1 LFALVALGTAEQI
14 ALLEVS
20 RGLRNNSIISRS
32 DCSYYR
38 RVPSNTNYA
47 INAEDGSQCNIPEL
61 PNLSSEQLLRDDNSA
76 YHVYSI
82 SDRDS
87 ASVNYKTQES
97 QTDISSLKDAKPQKA
112 TQESTSSEELV
123 LHTLVDRLANALH
136 INKTSADQSAQ
147 TEINQTNEA
156 ETYTERIRLNTL
168 NSNSLIDDN
177 DSCSPR
183 NDFQLPTEMYRSVGV
198 GAEYDDEEL
207 VQQANNA
214 CTNIF
219 DSSIIEENKNK
230 EKTNVSQNC
239 DNFFF
244 RAVVEIECA
253 LHLPKIERLNDSV
266 EPSTYVTFQDLTC
279 KLDSSD
285 QSSSHVVTNIFPHS
299 CNPKWNWRCDA
310 KLPTD
315 LLLNV
320 RNFMN
325 VCVCMYIY
333 IYYIHIFMII
343 FFQNQKRL
351 ILKIWHLIDPDTSTI
366 INLEKDVVIGFSAID
381 LSVLM
386 AGFPTVSGWFHI
398 MDFIGKCNGQIKV
411 NHVIFDIYC
420 L

>member
-32 DCSYYR
+32 DCSYHR
-38 RVPSNTNYA
+38 RIPSNTNYA
-47 INAEDGSQCNIPEL
+47 INAEDGLQCNVPEL
-61 PNLSSEQLLRDDNSA
+61 PNLNSEQLLRDDNFA

-97 QTDISSLKDAKPQKA
+97 QTDISSLKDAKSQKA
-112 TQESTSSEELV
+112 IQESTSSEELV

-136 INKTSADQSAQ
+136 INKTSTDQSAQ
-147 TEINQTNEA
+147 TETNQTNEV

-207 VQQANNA
+207 DQQENNA

-219 DSSIIEENKNK
+219 DSPIIEENRNK
-230 EKTNVSQNC
+230 EETNVSQSC

-244 RAVVEIECA
+244 RAVVEVECA

-279 KLDSSD
+279 KLDSND
-285 QSSSHVVTNIFPHS
+285 QSSSHIVTNIYPLS

-320 RNFMN
+320 RNSMN
-325 VCVCMYIY
+325 VCVCVCVRARARARA
-333 IYYIHIFMII
+333 YIHILYTYFCHNNI
-343 FFQNQKRL
+343 FSESK
-351 ILKIWHLIDPDTSTI
+351 KINS
-366 INLEKDVVIGFSAID
+366 
-381 LSVLM
+381 
-386 AGFPTVSGWFHI
+386 
-398 MDFIGKCNGQIKV
+398 
-411 NHVIFDIYC
+411 
-420 L
+420 

>member
-1 LFALVALGTAEQI
+1 
-14 ALLEVS
+14 
-20 RGLRNNSIISRS
+20 
-32 DCSYYR
+32 
-38 RVPSNTNYA
+38 VPR
-47 INAEDGSQCNIPEL
+47 
-61 PNLSSEQLLRDDNSA
+61 LSSEQLLRDDNFA

-97 QTDISSLKDAKPQKA
+97 QTDISSLKDVKLQKA
-112 TQESTSSEELV
+112 IQESTSSEELV

-136 INKTSADQSAQ
+136 INKSSTDQSAQ
-147 TEINQTNEA
+147 TETNQTNET
-156 ETYTERIRLNTL
+156 EMHTERIRLNTL

-207 VQQANNA
+207 DQQGNNA
-214 CTNIF
+214 STNAF
-219 DSSIIEENKNK
+219 DSSIIKGNRNK
-230 EKTNVSQNC
+230 EEINVLQSC

-253 LHLPKIERLNDSV
+253 LHLPKLEKLNDSV

-279 KLDSSD
+279 KLDSND

-299 CNPKWNWRCDA
+299 CNPKWNWKCDA

-320 RNFMN
+320 CNFMN
-325 VCVCMYIY
+325 M
-333 IYYIHIFMII
+333 
-343 FFQNQKRL
+343 
-351 ILKIWHLIDPDTSTI
+351 
-366 INLEKDVVIGFSAID
+366 
-381 LSVLM
+381 
-386 AGFPTVSGWFHI
+386 
-398 MDFIGKCNGQIKV
+398 
-411 NHVIFDIYC
+411 
-420 L
+420 